1 MKKQIDLDY
10 EQSRYTPFS
19 LMEYASAM
27 TEETGIH
34 VIESSSAET
43 ASVDPITKTI
53 IIPAVDYSKP
63 MTKERYRITKGY
75 IDHEIAHMLYPDP
88 SYLGISNN
96 AVFNIANLI
105 DDIRIES
112 LHAKNYVGIDED
124 FHNLN
129 QVFYDDERFF
139 NRDNLHEKSLP
150 SIMGIIALSYF
161 GIKHKEPFNPEVF
174 NFLNKNIFPIINNH
188 IRNPAPNALNT
199 AEQIA
204 TLIRDFLKQETSS
217 FQIKNN
223 SPNTEK
229 NNNGNSS
236 EENNTG
242 TADKANTGQG
252 DNSESESKEQS
263 GTSTVDTSSDNTKN
277 ETDKTEPTTEHTEQD
292 KEASGCDVS
301 SHMVKR
307 IEKDSTFTPPQE
319 NTIGEYHDTI
329 ANLTDKKCFSMSMT
343 ANTNLYQLICNDYKA
358 VISSYRNMFGSFL
371 ISTSRCRVLKTYAG
385 RFNHRDVA
393 HAVSSPNPRI
403 FTREVKG
410 RQFGYDVSLL
420 MDCSGSM
427 GEFSK
432 DIHTCSSKIDM
443 AYKTLVILAEA
454 LHGLSGINLEILAF
468 IADGQY
474 KPGWSRLKI
483 DERNNQLFIL
493 KAFTD
498 NSAGALPYF
507 PSYHSE
513 YSLYK
518 NNFDIGAIKLSSRRL
533 RLMPSDNRKL
543 LIVLSDGQPSSSI
556 ACGAGLLKSYVEE
569 LSHIHPIMGIGLRNP
584 FIERCYPGGM
594 NIMDLSELSGHIFNG
609 IKTFLINQMKRS

>member
-1 MKKQIDLDY
+1 MKKRIDLDF

-19 LMEYASAM
+19 LMEYTSAM
-27 TEETGIH
+27 TEETGIR
-34 VIESSSAET
+34 VIESRSAST
-43 ASVDPITKTI
+43 ASVNPATKTI

-63 MTKERYRITKGY
+63 MTRERYRITKGY

-88 SYLGISNN
+88 SYLGIGNN
-96 AVFNIANLI
+96 AVSNIANLI
-105 DDIRIES
+105 DDIRIET
-112 LHAKNYVGIDED
+112 LHAKNYVGIGED

-150 SIMGIIALSYF
+150 SIMGTIALSYY
-161 GIKHKEPFNPEVF
+161 GIKHKEPFNHEVF
-174 NFLNKNIFPIINNH
+174 DFLNKDVFPIINKH

-204 TLIRDFLKQETSS
+204 KLIRGFLKQEISS
-217 FQIKNN
+217 IQIKSN
-223 SPNTEK
+223 SPNTEGK
-229 NNNGNSS
+229 GNAGS
-236 EENNTG
+236 
-242 TADKANTGQG
+242 ADKSDTGQSDDG
-252 DNSESESKEQS
+252 DSESEEPSS
-263 GTSTVDTSSDNTKN
+263 ASTNGVSS
-277 ETDKTEPTTEHTEQD
+277 TEKTEQD

-301 SHMVKR
+301 SHMVKQ
-307 IEKDSTFTPPQE
+307 IEKGSTFTPPSGS
-319 NTIGEYHDTI
+319 TIGEYHDTI
-329 ANLTDKKCFSMSMT
+329 ANLADKKCLSMSMT

-371 ISTSRCRVLKTYAG
+371 ISTSRDRVLKTYAG
-385 RFNHRDVA
+385 RFNHRDVV

-427 GEFSK
+427 GAFST
-432 DIHTCSSKIDM
+432 DIHTCLEKIDM

-454 LHGLSGINLEILAF
+454 LRGLSGINLEILAF
-468 IADGQY
+468 TADSQY
-474 KPGWSRLKI
+474 KPGWPRSK
-483 DERNNQLFIL
+483 DDDCNNQLFIL
-493 KAFTD
+493 KEFTD
-498 NSAGALPYF
+498 NSVGALPYF
-507 PSYHSE
+507 PSYHRE
-513 YSLYK
+513 YHLPQ

-556 ACGAGLLKSYVEE
+556 ACGAELLKSYVEE
-569 LSHIHPIMGIGLRNP
+569 LSYIHPIMGIGLMNP
-584 FIERCYPGGM
+584 FIERCYPGAI
-594 NIMDLSELSGHIFNG
+594 NIMNLSELSGHIFSG
-609 IKTFLINQMKRS
+609 IKAFLINQMRRL